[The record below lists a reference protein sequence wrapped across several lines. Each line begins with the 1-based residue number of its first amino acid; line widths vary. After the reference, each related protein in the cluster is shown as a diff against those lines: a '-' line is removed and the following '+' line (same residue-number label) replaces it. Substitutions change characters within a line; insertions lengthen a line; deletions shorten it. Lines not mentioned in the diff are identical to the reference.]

1 MVKSAVISPG
11 LAAGGQADGNG
22 SNPSCIDPYI
32 VGESVSSMSSILDD
46 EGEDYYSQSIM
57 VSAMVKESE
66 DLIDSD
72 LLNLLAFI
80 KRMKQ
85 PSEAQIA
92 TQAIEFGDLTR
103 HKTLIFDL
111 DETLIHS

>member
-1 MVKSAVISPG
+1 
-11 LAAGGQADGNG
+11 
-22 SNPSCIDPYI
+22 
-32 VGESVSSMSSILDD
+32 MSSILDD

-85 PSEAQIA
+85 PSEA
-92 TQAIEFGDLTR
+92 
-103 HKTLIFDL
+103 
-111 DETLIHS
+111 